1 MFLIIFVPEIQ
12 SMEAS
17 AHVVPDFTLL
27 SSIVA
32 VLIAI
37 AFIVVMSFVRE
48 PARQKINA
56 IIIAGAGS
64 VYWNSGLGVWEF
76 LFGSIMLFVAFKGL
90 KHYYFIGIGWLL
102 HTGWDIMRHLFAT
115 PIVYLEPS
123 SSAGCAVCDPILA
136 LWFFLG
142 APTIW
147 NLHKKQTSITL

>member
-12 SMEAS
+12 SMESA

-27 SSIVA
+27 SSMVA

-64 VYWNSGLGVWEF
+64 VYWNSGLGVSEF
-76 LFGSIMLFVAFKGL
+76 LFGSLMLFVAFKGL

-102 HTGWDIMRHLFAT
+102 HTGWDIMHHLFAT

-147 NLHKKQTSITL
+147 NLHKKQTPITL

>member
-37 AFIVVMSFVRE
+37 AFIVVMSFVRD

-76 LFGSIMLFVAFKGL
+76 LFGSLMLFVAFKGL

-102 HTGWDIMRHLFAT
+102 HTGWDIMHHLFAT

>member
-102 HTGWDIMRHLFAT
+102 HTGWDIMHHLFAT

-123 SSAGCAVCDPILA
+123 SSAGCAVCDPIPA

>member
-102 HTGWDIMRHLFAT
+102 HTGWDIMHHLFAT

-147 NLHKKQTSITL
+147 NLHKK

>member
-102 HTGWDIMRHLFAT
+102 HTGWDIMHHLFAT

-147 NLHKKQTSITL
+147 NLHKKQTPSTL

>member
-37 AFIVVMSFVRE
+37 AFIVVMSFVRD

-76 LFGSIMLFVAFKGL
+76 LFGSLMLFVAYKGL

-102 HTGWDIMRHLFAT
+102 HTGWDIMHHLFAT

-147 NLHKKQTSITL
+147 NLHKKQTPSTL

>member
-76 LFGSIMLFVAFKGL
+76 LFGSLMLFVAFKGL

-102 HTGWDIMRHLFAT
+102 HTGWDIMHHLFAT